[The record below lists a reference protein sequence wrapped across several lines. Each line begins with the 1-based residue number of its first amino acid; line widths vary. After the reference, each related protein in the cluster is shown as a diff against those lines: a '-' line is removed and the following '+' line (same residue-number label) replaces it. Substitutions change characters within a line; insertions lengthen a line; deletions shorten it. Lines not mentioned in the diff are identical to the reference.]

1 MPNSKRS
8 SLEYLELFFGKSYT
22 GKTARMLHEIRKQ
35 PRLVVVDPKCSQL
48 VDLAGFDHVWPE
60 WILGKRGGWTGEQ
73 NPVNYFR
80 GRDGKFRVVIHVRE
94 SLPDQLNAICLLLR
108 AVRNV
113 TLAVDELGLF
123 IPAGS
128 AGALPPQILSAMISG
143 SHEGLNFCGTAQIPS
158 LVHFIAR
165 SNASR
170 IRWYRTTE
178 KNSLSAAE
186 SYMPRA
192 FVDSLPFLPD
202 YVCIETSDAH
212 APFRDESLVGKIHLV
227 SRNNSA
233 RALPAVQTEKTNS

>member
-1 MPNSKRS
+1 
-8 SLEYLELFFGKSYT
+8 
-22 GKTARMLHEIRKQ
+22 MLHEVRRQ

-48 VDLAGFDHVWPE
+48 VSLAGFDHVWPE
-60 WILGKRGGWTGEQ
+60 YVPGKRGGWTGEQ

-80 GRDGKFRVVIHVRE
+80 GRTGKFRVVIHVRE
-94 SLPDQLNAICLLLR
+94 HLPEQLNSLCLLLR

-123 IPAGS
+123 IPSGA
-128 AGALPPQILSAMISG
+128 AAALPSSILSAMISG
-143 SHEGLNFCGTAQIPS
+143 SHEGLIFCGTAQIPS

-170 IRWYRTTE
+170 IRWFRTTE
-178 KNSLSAAE
+178 INSLSAAK

-192 FVDSLPFLPD
+192 FADSLPSLPD

-212 APFRDESLVGKIHLV
+212 AAFRDESMVGKIHLI
-227 SRNNSA
+227 SRNNNA
-233 RALPAVQTEKTNS
+233 RALPAVQTEKTDS

>member
-8 SLEYLELFFGKSYT
+8 ELEYLELFFGKSFT
-22 GKTARMLHEIRKQ
+22 GKTARMLHEVRKES
-35 PRLVVVDPKCSQL
+35 RLVVADPKCSQL
-48 VDLAGFDHVWPE
+48 VELSGFDHVWPE
-60 WILGKRGGWTGEQ
+60 WIPGKGGGWTGEQ

-80 GRDGKFRVVIHVRE
+80 GRAGKFRVVIHLRE
-94 SLPDQLNAICLLLR
+94 HLPEQLNALCLLLR
-108 AVRNV
+108 AVGNV

-128 AGALPPQILSAMISG
+128 AGALPSSILSAMISG
-143 SHEGLNFCGTAQIPS
+143 SHEGLKFCGTAQIPS

-170 IRWYRTTE
+170 IRWFRTTE
-178 KNSLSAAE
+178 KNSLAAAE

-202 YVCIETSDAH
+202 YVCIETSDAR

-233 RALPAVQTEKTNS
+233 RALR